1 MFTRNTLAKLLVVS
15 ASVLLTL
22 VLAGGG
28 VLAAAQCKKI
38 NGKLTLQSLPS
49 NPCGSAVGVC
59 ASGTFSGD
67 LAGTFTFA
75 GSQFITSTDTQTTSV
90 ALLTGNNMITTA
102 HGTLMT
108 KDAIVLETVGNGDF
122 AEVDT
127 IVGGTGEWAG
137 ATGSIR
143 AQGVF
148 TAASGG
154 EGDYVGDICI
164 P

>member
-1 MFTRNTLAKLLVVS
+1 MLTRNTLAKLLIVA

-28 VLAAAQCKKI
+28 VLAASQCKKI
-38 NGKLTLQSLPS
+38 NGKLTLQSLP
-49 NPCGSAVGVC
+49 PSACVSDAGVC

-67 LAGTFTFA
+67 LVGTFMFA
-75 GSQFITSTDTQTTSV
+75 GSEFITSKDTMDTSV
-90 ALLTGNNMITTA
+90 ALLTGNNTITTA

-108 KDAIVLETVGNGDF
+108 KDAIVLETSGNGDF

-127 IVGGTGEWAG
+127 VVGGSGEWAG

-143 AQGVF
+143 ANGLF
-148 TAASGG
+148 TQANGG
-154 EGDYVGDICI
+154 QGDYVGEICM